1 MLSPPTSNLA
11 ILLQLEYQ
19 PSFRDIFSFQD
30 MLRATGAI
38 VVQSLSALA
47 AEKSRLRII
56 MIQADMYEYEIISK
70 LFFKLLIIIIKRG

>member
-1 MLSPPTSNLA
+1 MLSPPFNLA

-19 PSFRDIFSFQD
+19 QTFRDIFSFQD

-56 MIQADMYEYEIISK
+56 MIQGDTYEYEIISK
-70 LFFKLLIIIIKRG
+70 LFFKLLIITIKGG

>member
-1 MLSPPTSNLA
+1 
-11 ILLQLEYQ
+11 
-19 PSFRDIFSFQD
+19 

-56 MIQADMYEYEIISK
+56 MIQGDTYEYEIISK
-70 LFFKLLIIIIKRG
+70 LFFKLLVITIKGG

>member
-1 MLSPPTSNLA
+1 MLSPPFNLA

-19 PSFRDIFSFQD
+19 PTFRDIFSFQD
-30 MLRATGAI
+30 MLCATGAI

-56 MIQADMYEYEIISK
+56 MIQGDTYEYEIISK
-70 LFFKLLIIIIKRG
+70 LFFKLLVITIKGG